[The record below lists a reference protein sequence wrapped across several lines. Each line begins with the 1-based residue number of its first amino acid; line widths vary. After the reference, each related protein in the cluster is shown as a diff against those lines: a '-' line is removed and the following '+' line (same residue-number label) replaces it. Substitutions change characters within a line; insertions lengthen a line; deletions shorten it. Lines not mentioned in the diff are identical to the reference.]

1 MERYESSQGSYHL
14 VNTWSQNENILTI
27 NNQPESWIMNPES
40 SLKTTK
46 RCPLQ
51 KQTDGF
57 LLPVM
62 CFSFPNNFLLLLSE
76 IIFLPSPP
84 HLSNPSLYQL
94 RGLLGSGE
102 AETLLGAGREKG
114 QRFSGG
120 KQCPGRLLCM
130 TSGKFPNTALSHFPT
145 EIASSSAHWVTTT
158 GICDLCALPSWG

>member
-1 MERYESSQGSYHL
+1 
-14 VNTWSQNENILTI
+14 
-27 NNQPESWIMNPES
+27 MNPES